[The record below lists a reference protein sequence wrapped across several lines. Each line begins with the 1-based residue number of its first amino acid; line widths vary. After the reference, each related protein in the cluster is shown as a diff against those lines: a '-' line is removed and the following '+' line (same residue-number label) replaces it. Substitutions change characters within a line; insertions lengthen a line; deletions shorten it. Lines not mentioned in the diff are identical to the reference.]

1 MALVVALWHCI
12 DLLSVSVH
20 QISKSFSSV
29 IIRNLKVDLLPLGSL
44 IKE

>member
-12 DLLSVSVH
+12 DVLSVLVH
-20 QISKSFSSV
+20 QIPKSFSS
-29 IIRNLKVDLLPLGSL
+29 IIISKVDLLPLGSL